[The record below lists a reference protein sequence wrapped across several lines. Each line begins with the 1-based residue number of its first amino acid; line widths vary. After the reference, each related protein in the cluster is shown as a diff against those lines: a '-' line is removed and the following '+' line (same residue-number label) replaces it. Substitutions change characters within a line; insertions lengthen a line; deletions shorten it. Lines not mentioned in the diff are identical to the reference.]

1 MRRSWGGRSS
11 SGEESHQV
19 NPRCSSVTRC
29 TSSTLLMCWPG
40 LIACCFLF
48 TRMPAANQMV
58 SVSAASRPPVL
69 RGHLQ
74 PLVDAEHV
82 LLCSTVL
89 GADREPDHRN
99 QTAQHRPRALSLHTH
114 PRGRG
119 SMIRA
124 RTVTIGLFWSEL
136 DCTDTKDLKQS
147 GEERWPPTPQSKVYA
162 TAHIWQFRPGG
173 SDPLHCHDPNY
184 LSFPAI
190 SVMTSSSLDADLGTG
205 RPWVCRRA
213 CSGHT
218 CFEQTHTCVAVV
230 LNGKRTEL
238 HKLSLHRS
246 LPRDHSKEGKA
257 KTLVKRSLT

>member
-11 SGEESHQV
+11 SGGESHQV
-19 NPRCSSVTRC
+19 NPRCSSYTSLSVTRC

-40 LIACCFLF
+40 LIACCFIF

-89 GADREPDHRN
+89 SADREPDHRN

-119 SMIRA
+119 SMIGP
-124 RTVTIGLFWSEL
+124 RTITIGLFWSEL

-147 GEERWPPTPQSKVYA
+147 GEERWPPHP
-162 TAHIWQFRPGG
+162 
-173 SDPLHCHDPNY
+173 
-184 LSFPAI
+184 
-190 SVMTSSSLDADLGTG
+190 
-205 RPWVCRRA
+205 RA
-213 CSGHT
+213 
-218 CFEQTHTCVAVV
+218 
-230 LNGKRTEL
+230 
-238 HKLSLHRS
+238 
-246 LPRDHSKEGKA
+246 
-257 KTLVKRSLT
+257 